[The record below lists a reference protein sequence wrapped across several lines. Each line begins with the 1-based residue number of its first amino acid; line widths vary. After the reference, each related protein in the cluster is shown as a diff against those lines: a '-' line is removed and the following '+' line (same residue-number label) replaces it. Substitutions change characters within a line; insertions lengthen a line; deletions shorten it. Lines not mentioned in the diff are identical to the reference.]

1 VWCKDI
7 TKYID
12 DKTLLEKELENDKE
26 AKEKFYL
33 NQKLIDFNNIPDE
46 YSKLVVDW
54 FLSKYG

>member
-1 VWCKDI
+1 MWCKDI